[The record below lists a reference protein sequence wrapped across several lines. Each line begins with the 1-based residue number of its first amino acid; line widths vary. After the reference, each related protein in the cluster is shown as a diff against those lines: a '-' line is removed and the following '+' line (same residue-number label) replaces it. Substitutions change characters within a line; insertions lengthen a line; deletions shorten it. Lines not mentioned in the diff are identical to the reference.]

1 MDTLTAPRTT
11 EVGAQGGFADS
22 PSWPA
27 IAAWGGGLV
36 QLALGAGAVTA
47 VDGSLAIRMA
57 GFVLIV
63 MGAAAIGWG
72 AATLARGRIV
82 VPRLVVGGSLAGIFS
97 AVAAMTLDPQRTS
110 VFAVVAASA
119 LLIAVALG
127 SALALRRAG
136 RPARARR
143 TDVARPRL
151 IGLVVS
157 AVLVAGVVTP
167 ALAATEAGQHAVP
180 HASTARLSI
189 PATTEPYSTGVAFR
203 CSAPLSGRSIPPWRR
218 AHGRPPLPHEE
229 RRAARPGTR
238 WPIRRPAAASMSAP
252 RLRSSFAT
260 PRYWRSR
267 LGGAESRSRQPF
279 VLPSR

>member
-22 PSWPA
+22 PSWAA

-47 VDGSLAIRMA
+47 TDGSPAIRVA

-82 VPRLVVGGSLAGIFS
+82 VPRLVVGGSLAGILS
-97 AVAAMTLDPQRTS
+97 AVATMTARSSADQR
-110 VFAVVAASA
+110 VRRGGGIRSA
-119 LLIAVALG
+119 D
-127 SALALRRAG
+127 RRGA
-136 RPARARR
+136 RQRARAAPGRSPGSGTA
-143 TDVARPRL
+143 TDAARPRL
-151 IGLVVS
+151 VGLVVG

-180 HASTARLSI
+180 HGEMV
-189 PATTEPYSTGVAFR
+189 EPG
-203 CSAPLSGRSIPPWRR
+203 
-218 AHGRPPLPHEE
+218 HH
-229 RRAARPGTR
+229 
-238 WPIRRPAAASMSAP
+238 
-252 RLRSSFAT
+252 
-260 PRYWRSR
+260 
-267 LGGAESRSRQPF
+267 
-279 VLPSR
+279 